1 MKNSSRQFLRFI
13 IIGIQSTIVNYLFY
27 IFLYQLTSN
36 IFLSA
41 IVGYSSGL
49 INSYIF
55 GKNWVFKNSEKDR
68 LNVLFRFILVYLI
81 GAFIMVN
88 IIRYLSFKGIDYRL
102 AWSFAICLVIFNNFL
117 GSKYFVFK
125 R

>member
-13 IIGIQSTIVNYLFY
+13 IIGSKSTIVNYLFY
-27 IFLYQLTSN
+27 ILLYQLTSN
-36 IFLSA
+36 IFISA
-41 IVGYSSGL
+41 IIGYSSGL

-55 GKNWVFKNSEKDR
+55 GKSWVFKNSEKDK
-68 LNVLFRFILVYLI
+68 LNVFIKFLLVYFI
-81 GAFIMVN
+81 GAFIMVS
-88 IIRYLSFKGIDYRL
+88 ITSFLSFKGIDYRL
-102 AWSFAICLVIFNNFL
+102 AWSFAIFLVIFNNFL

>member
-13 IIGIQSTIVNYLFY
+13 IIGIKSTIVNYLFY
-27 IFLYQLTSN
+27 ILLYQLTSN

-41 IVGYSSGL
+41 IIGYCSGL
-49 INSYIF
+49 MNSYIF
-55 GKNWVFKNSEKDR
+55 GKSWVFKNSEKDR
-68 LNVLFRFILVYLI
+68 LNVFVRFLLVYFI
-81 GAFIMVN
+81 GALIMVS
-88 IIRYLSFKGIDYRL
+88 ITSYLSLKGIDYRL